1 MGSRSKFFLR
11 GAKCLFFFSESKMRE
26 WMCREGTSVWSCY
39 LVEGHLYS
47 LDSLYAKEIWK
58 LPFVGN
64 NLWL

>member
-1 MGSRSKFFLR
+1 MALFL
-11 GAKCLFFFSESKMRE
+11 SESKMRE

-39 LVEGHLYS
+39 LVEAHLYS